1 MTFESEGYANWLFL
15 LQVIVAGDGST
26 ATNMKMEY
34 QMVLT
39 HPILTQPSHHS
50 MTRLTDMLYK
60 KL

>member
-39 HPILTQPSHHS
+39 HPILTQPSHS